1 MVKMGWEKSSPES
14 EREKNINSFTK
25 VAAKYLVPC
34 MEKKLNCLN
43 LDTGGRE
50 VFRKLSN
57 QRSSFIT

>member
-14 EREKNINSFTK
+14 EREKTSIHLQKLQQNTK
-25 VAAKYLVPC
+25 SRVWK
-34 MEKKLNCLN
+34 KKLNCLN